1 MHVWQ
6 NIRGVKNTDQLNTRS
21 ILNIIKNLCIT
32 LYLFTVPYMY
42 ITIIR
47 HIYMTIILDD

>member
-21 ILNIIKNLCIT
+21 ILNIREI
-32 LYLFTVPYMY
+32 
-42 ITIIR
+42 IIR
-47 HIYMTIILDD
+47 VP